1 MTAEARTAGG
11 GRKHTACIYKYLCK
25 AFLYALEIYL
35 LSAGDYDTSYT
46 LCNVLALEN
55 LSGDTHIAYSAVC
68 T

>member
-1 MTAEARTAGG
+1 MTAKTRTAGG
-11 GRKHTACIYKYLCK
+11 GRKHTARIYKYLCK

-35 LSAGDYDTSYT
+35 LSAGDNYTSYA

-55 LSGDTHIAYSAVC
+55 LGSDTHIAYSAVC